1 MHDRFSIVRDG
12 QLREARRFLR
22 EGDDGRTYQTVF
34 YLGSARSDPTG
45 YAQQTSEDPAMNA
58 VADQMLSALVD
69 EATKAQHG
77 ARSANNG
84 RV

>member
-12 QLREARRFLR
+12 QLQEARRFLR

-58 VADQMLSALVD
+58 AADHLLRALVD
-69 EATKAQHG
+69 EAATAQDNL
-77 ARSANNG
+77 RS
-84 RV
+84 RRDRRP